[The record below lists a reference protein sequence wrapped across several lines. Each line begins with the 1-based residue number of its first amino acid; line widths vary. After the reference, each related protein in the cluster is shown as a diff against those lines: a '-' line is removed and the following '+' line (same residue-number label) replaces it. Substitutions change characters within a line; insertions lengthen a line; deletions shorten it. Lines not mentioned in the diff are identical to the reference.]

1 MPALSTTRPFVPVGL
16 LTNELFSNYVA
27 METIRVRRQQSN
39 KSDRAVDRNYST
51 ETRQQEPCDVG
62 LMFVDELED
71 VAGRRFGSGSRLD
84 IIIPQEDGPEGQV
97 LR

>member
-1 MPALSTTRPFVPVGL
+1 
-16 LTNELFSNYVA
+16 
-27 METIRVRRQQSN
+27 
-39 KSDRAVDRNYST
+39 
-51 ETRQQEPCDVG
+51 
-62 LMFVDELED
+62 MFVDELED